1 MPTNLKPEIINAAIL
16 GFEQQKTRIDDQIA
30 ELRTMLDGTKPTPAA
45 TPEATTVKRKISAAA
60 RRRMA
65 LGQKARW
72 AKLKGESVSPAP
84 IATPEPPKAKRKL
97 SKAGRAAIVAATKA
111 RWDRIRAEA
120 AKAKPAVAE
129 KSSVKKSAAKKAAAK
144 KPQKKAA

>member
-1 MPTNLKPEIINAAIL
+1 MPTNLTPAIINAAIL
-16 GFEQQKTRIDDQIA
+16 GFEQQKARIDDQIA
-30 ELRTMLDGTKPTPAA
+30 ELRAMMSGGTKPTPAA
-45 TPEATTVKRKISAAA
+45 TPEATTAKRKISAAA

-84 IATPEPPKAKRKL
+84 IATPEPLKTKRKL
-97 SKAGRAAIVAATKA
+97 SAAGRAAIVAATKA

-129 KSSVKKSAAKKAAAK
+129 KSSVKKAAAK